1 MRKKQEN
8 LGGGFWKDN
17 YGGMHPL
24 AITKSVTER
33 EESATF
39 ETNELEQ
46 LIALKDMEDEIANAL
61 LDKFGTISK
70 IKKATKEEL
79 EEISGIGNKRA
90 KSIWK
95 QLKEL

>member
-1 MRKKQEN
+1 MKKKQEN

-17 YGGMHPL
+17 YGGIHPL
-24 AITKSVTER
+24 SITKSVNKI

-39 ETNELEQ
+39 ETELDQ
-46 LIALKDMEDEIANAL
+46 LIALKDMEEDIANAL
-61 LDKFGTISK
+61 LDKFGTIKK
-70 IKKATKEEL
+70 IKKATQEEL
-79 EEISGIGNKRA
+79 EEVSGIGKKRA